1 VVVAR
6 RDLSRTV
13 IEGGRSNSHQRRASH
28 GIARQRARAWLDQV
42 QNDVEEAEETAPPR
56 GPRVFKS
63 FRDKLGPAKRWLGS
77 QVGRPWSKVYAELC
91 ERFDTR
97 TVAGRHVVHDHM
109 LEWVW
114 QGDVADRARGEFLV
128 DRHGILRRDGFH
140 GSLWQVRKQVLTW
153 TRDRR
158 AVKTFSGWWWFRR
171 APVGV
176 PCEGRSRCVGQ
187 LHYYFDD
194 RAYHGWRHV
203 VDAPLSNADLKKLE
217 RLRPEVRELVVSELA
232 WIRR

>member
-1 VVVAR
+1 VAR

-13 IEGGRSNSHQRRASH
+13 IEGGRCNSHQRRASH
-28 GIARQRARAWLDQV
+28 G
-42 QNDVEEAEETAPPR
+42 TASSR
-56 GPRVFKS
+56 GPRVLKS

-77 QVGRPWSKVYAELC
+77 QVGRPWVKVYSELC
-91 ERFDTR
+91 SRFDTR

-114 QGDVADRARGEFLV
+114 QGDVADRARGEFFV
-128 DRHGILRRDGFH
+128 DRYGILRRDDFYGA
-140 GSLWQVRKQVLTW
+140 SLWQVRKQVLTW

-171 APVGV
+171 APVGE
-176 PCEGRSRCVGQ
+176 PCEDRLRCAGQ

-203 VDAPLSNADLKKLE
+203 IDEPLSNADLRKLE
-217 RLRPEVRELVVSELA
+217 LLRPEVRELVVSELA